1 MQDAINELWVL
12 TAQRKARRSQAGGGG
27 HAEKEEWAV
36 SNEGEA
42 LKVLGVLAQQHRTL
56 EYLTNVVQGDAKAV
70 DVVREGF
77 GEGPVA
83 QALGDAQ

>member
-1 MQDAINELWVL
+1 M
-12 TAQRKARRSQAGGGG
+12 TAQRKARRDTLGGAGAG
-27 HAEKEEWAV
+27 KEEWAV
-36 SNEGEA
+36 SNEAEA

-83 QALGDAQ
+83 QALGEAQ